1 MRKPKKE
8 ESVTQKNFKIC
19 VICDRPHK
27 AKTET
32 CNTCN
37 RKKKALNQKLKDKGI
52 NYKHGFSNGKIVYL
66 KQIYKV
72 DDIIDYLMEDVR
84 RCFMTGHSTKKERNE
99 LKKEIKRDN
108 CEQKHHDFEKW
119 TECIPAYIKQF
130 MSMYPLKEFL
140 T

>member
-37 RKKKALNQKLKDKGI
+37 RKKKALNQKLKDKDI
-52 NYKHGFSNGKIVYL
+52 NYKHGV
-66 KQIYKV
+66 
-72 DDIIDYLMEDVR
+72 
-84 RCFMTGHSTKKERNE
+84 
-99 LKKEIKRDN
+99 
-108 CEQKHHDFEKW
+108 
-119 TECIPAYIKQF
+119 
-130 MSMYPLKEFL
+130 
-140 T
+140 